1 MEHILTTAAP
11 AAPKKVTWQPFAVLA
26 IGLLATSSA
35 SIFIRFAQEEGAP
48 SLVIS
53 AWRLVVAT
61 LILTPLVLLRHRADI
76 RALNR
81 NQIGLAALAGLML
94 TVHFASWIT
103 SLEYTSVLISVTLVT
118 TNPLF
123 VAMLS
128 PLLLGEKITRKTIGA
143 VLLAL
148 VGGVIITAAGG
159 AGSAPK
165 QDAPLYGAFLA
176 IIGSI
181 TVALYFI
188 IGRRLRA
195 TISVI
200 PYIWLTYGAGAIGLV
215 ILVTL
220 AGQLPVVFNGGLSGR
235 AYLFMT
241 LTALLPQLIGHSS
254 YNYALGYLSAAYVSL
269 SVLFEPIGST
279 ILAVFT
285 FQEFPNIV
293 QIGGGVAILVALW
306 IASQEER
313 RKEKLLTA
321 DELTVIS

>member
-1 MEHILTTAAP
+1 MTTTVSAV
-11 AAPKKVTWQPFAVLA
+11 PKKVTWQPFAVLA

-61 LILTPLVLLRHRADI
+61 LILTPIVLARHRQEL
-76 RALNR
+76 RTLNR
-81 NQIGLAALAGLML
+81 NQIGLAMLAGLLL

-123 VAMLS
+123 VAVLS
-128 PLLLGEKITRKTIGA
+128 PLLLGEKITQKTIGA
-143 VLLAL
+143 VVLAL
-148 VGGVIITAAGG
+148 IGGVIITAAGG

-165 QDAPLYGAFLA
+165 QDSPLLGAVLSL
-176 IIGSI
+176 IGSVA
-181 TVALYFI
+181 VALYFI

-195 TISVI
+195 TMSVI
-200 PYIWLTYGAGAIGLV
+200 PYIWLTYGAGAIALV
-215 ILVTL
+215 ILVIL
-220 AGQLPVVFNGGLSGR
+220 AGQLPVVFDGSLSAR

-241 LTALLPQLIGHSS
+241 LTALLPQLIGHSA
-254 YNYALGYLSAAYVSL
+254 YNYALGYLSAAFVSL

-279 ILAVFT
+279 ILAVFAFEEQPT
-285 FQEFPNIV
+285 LI
-293 QIGGGVAILVALW
+293 QIGGGVAILIALW
-306 IASQEER
+306 IASREER
-313 RKEKLLTA
+313 RKELRSRV
-321 DELTVIS
+321 ELEP